1 MKKTLLAFALMLGLT
16 APALADTC
24 TIESVQQKALDVATE
39 LQAFAQKN
47 PARFQE
53 ITQEMQTEAAQL
65 QTTGNVQQLCDYY
78 DKVLEE
84 IRA

>member
-1 MKKTLLAFALMLGLT
+1 MKKTLLALAFTCAFSAPVFAGS
-16 APALADTC
+16 C
-24 TIESVQQKALDVATE
+24 TIESVQQKAMDVATE
-39 LQAFAQKN
+39 LQSFAQKD

-53 ITQEMQTEAAQL
+53 ITQEMQTEAAKL
-65 QTTGNVQQLCDYY
+65 QTTGNVQELCDYY